1 MSQFDKTCLS
11 CGKDF
16 RDHTAL
22 KRHMA
27 KKTPCITTAAIHGAK
42 ITCPHCYRPFSTE
55 TSKYRHIRQHCLAI
69 KRQDTPNIQDLVA
82 KVEELEKKL
91 DASTSIVVTNSGNT
105 VNTVNTVNNVTN
117 VVNINPWGTPLALTD
132 SDVETALARI
142 PGLVGSPALTEIV
155 DVLMA
160 LVKKAHSPTESRNIY
175 LNPKRA
181 DQALAM
187 TSEGWAALPLSEAT
201 AALFDGASARIAEW
215 PAPISADRPPQ
226 KMRIRTLRAE
236 VPVHYRQGK
245 EEVVQLGMKPMEAH
259 LLNTRPGGPGPLL
272 ANYHDS
278 SLANYHD
285 SSLANYHDSS
295 PKSSAPIDEVTIIPQ
310 ELTNKEKLIK
320 TIQKIPM
327 RCEPSGALSVAW
339 IVQVSQAAQLTGQE
353 IFQGLSEAAMGGECI
368 AELTAAQIFTS
379 LKCANSMP

>member
-1 MSQFDKTCLS
+1 
-11 CGKDF
+11 
-16 RDHTAL
+16 
-22 KRHMA
+22 MA
-27 KKTPCITTAAIHGAK
+27 KKTPCIATAAIHGAK

-91 DASTSIVVTNSGNT
+91 DASTSIVVTNSGNI

-201 AALFDGASARIAEW
+201 AALFDGASARIAER
-215 PAPISADRPPQ
+215 PAPISADRPPP

-236 VPVHYRQGK
+236 VPVHYRQWK

-259 LLNTRPGGPGPLL
+259 LLNPRPGGPGPLL

-278 SLANYHD
+278 SLTNCHD
-285 SSLANYHDSS
+285 NLPN
-295 PKSSAPIDEVTIIPQ
+295 SSAPIDEVTVIPQ

-353 IFQGLSEAAMGGECI
+353 IFQALNEAAMNGECI
-368 AELTAAQIFTS
+368 AEWTAAQIFTS